1 MTLHGETRF
10 VAFPAVAARLLFC
23 FFLTVGIKLCT
34 GGLTPCRALSL
45 FFVFSVTRT
54 SVSLQIF
61 NPMSSARRLVSR
73 VRPVLL
79 TCSLLLTVCGCATT
93 EFVQLRQRPHN
104 PLADRMNTTAFG
116 MVKYSQ
122 RTDLFLR
129 QTGYKGNADLKGMIL
144 HTQRKIDTEYFH
156 ESAHA
161 LAELKY
167 LGAEAAKVHDVQLA
181 SELYFD
187 SARSAWHYFATPD
200 TGGRHPDPNDPQHRG
215 TAEVYNASSEHLL
228 RIAQRVGNVQLGQ
241 SIFMPIS
248 QRQLQF
254 EIPFSSRLLTPD
266 QMGDFEFVSDYQL
279 KNLRSRNTSSG
290 LGVPI
295 IAIRKQSEYRDS
307 VEKYYTQGMSFAATL
322 VLCFDDE
329 SSSDARLQIFDPRE
343 SDGMVVGDSLMPLE
357 TDVSTPLARYLSNKD
372 ISLLDTW
379 GYIRPDRAAKVSGLY
394 MVQPYDPDRIP
405 VLMVHGVWS
414 SPMTWMEMFN
424 DLQAD
429 PEIRRKYQFWFY
441 LYPTGEPLAF
451 SAAKLRDELQKVRHD
466 CDPYHRNDRLDEMV
480 VVGHSMGGLISQM
493 LTINS
498 GGKLWSSVSRKSVD
512 DLKASD
518 EVKSEIRRVFFF
530 ESNPSV
536 DRIVTIASP
545 YNGSSLSN
553 RFTQWL
559 SGSLVWLPARTYQLS
574 QVVFEQDDKSWWE
587 RFSAPR
593 TSMDSLTK
601 QSGLLRL
608 IRETRVPD
616 DVNHHNIV
624 GINRG
629 RSQAD
634 WTDGVVA
641 YRSAHCENVSSE
653 KIVRASHSE
662 VHRHPD
668 AVAEVRRILLE
679 HLRQTQERRFP
690 AIPVQQTV
698 ESSSAAQTYDVRMAP

>member
-1 MTLHGETRF
+1 MASTRHI
-10 VAFPAVAARLLFC
+10 V
-23 FFLTVGIKLCT
+23 
-34 GGLTPCRALSL
+34 
-45 FFVFSVTRT
+45 
-54 SVSLQIF
+54 LQ
-61 NPMSSARRLVSR
+61 

-79 TCSLLLTVCGCATT
+79 YCSLLLACGCATT
-93 EFVQLRQRPHN
+93 EFVQLRERPHN
-104 PLADRMNTTAFG
+104 PLTDRMNTTAFG
-116 MVKYSQ
+116 LVKYSQ
-122 RTDLFLR
+122 RTDIFLR
-129 QTGYKGNADLKGMIL
+129 QTGYQGTADLKSMIR
-144 HTQRKIDTEYFH
+144 HTQQHTDTAQFH
-156 ESAHA
+156 EAVHA

-167 LGAEAAKVHDVQLA
+167 LGAEAAKTHDVQLA

-187 SARSAWHYFATPD
+187 SAKSAWRYFATPD
-200 TGGRHPDPNDPQHRG
+200 SGGRQPDPNDPQHRG
-215 TAEVYNASSEHLL
+215 TSEVYNASSEKLL
-228 RIAQRVGNVQLGQ
+228 RIAQDVGKSQLGEPV
-241 SIFMPIS
+241 FLAIS
-248 QRQLQF
+248 HRQLHF
-254 EIPFSSRLLTPD
+254 EIPFSSRLLTLD

-279 KNLRSRNTSSG
+279 KNLRSRNTSAG

-295 IAIRKQSEYRDS
+295 IVSRRQPEQSDP
-307 VEKYYTQGMSFAATL
+307 VEKYYPKGMSFAATL
-322 VLCFDDE
+322 VLRFDDE
-329 SSSDARLQIFDPRE
+329 TPADARLQIFDPRE
-343 SDGMVVGDSLMPLE
+343 SDGMLVGDTMMPLE

-372 ISLLDTW
+372 LSLLDTW
-379 GYIRPDRAAKVSGLY
+379 GYLRPDRADKISGLY

-451 SAAKLRDELQKVRHD
+451 SAAKLREELEKVRHD
-466 CDPYHRNDRLDEMV
+466 CDPYHRHDRLNEMV

-498 GGKLWSSVSRKSVD
+498 GNKLWSSVSNRPVD
-512 DLKASD
+512 SLKANA
-518 EVKSEIRRVFFF
+518 EVKSDIRRVFFF

-559 SGSLVWLPARTYQLS
+559 SGSLVWLPAKTYQLS
-574 QVVFEQDDKSWWE
+574 RVIFEQDDKSWWDS
-587 RFSAPR
+587 FATQR

-601 QSGLLRL
+601 QSGVLRL

-616 DVNHHNIV
+616 DVKHHNIV
-624 GINRG
+624 GIKRG
-629 RSQAD
+629 SSQAN

-641 YRSAHCENVSSE
+641 YRSAHCADASSE

-662 VHRHPD
+662 VHRHPE

-679 HLRQTQERRFP
+679 HLLETQHRRFP
-690 AIPVQQTV
+690 VIPVKQSV
-698 ESSSAAQTYDVRMAP
+698 ETSSAAKIYDPRMAP

>member
-1 MTLHGETRF
+1 MLRG
-10 VAFPAVAARLLFC
+10 V
-23 FFLTVGIKLCT
+23 
-34 GGLTPCRALSL
+34 
-45 FFVFSVTRT
+45 FFVFPVSRC
-54 SVSLQIF
+54 SVSIQI
-61 NPMSSARRLVSR
+61 PVSMSSACHFVSQ

-79 TCSLLLTVCGCATT
+79 YCSLLLLTCGCATT
-93 EFVQLRQRPHN
+93 EFVQLREKPHN

-116 MVKYSQ
+116 LVKYSQ

-129 QTGYKGNADLKGMIL
+129 QTGYQGTADLKGMIL
-144 HTQRKIDTEYFH
+144 HTQQHIDTEQFY
-156 ESAHA
+156 EAVHA

-167 LGAEAAKVHDVQLA
+167 LGAEAARIHDVQLA

-187 SARSAWHYFATPD
+187 SAKSAWRYFATPD
-200 TGGRHPDPNDPQHRG
+200 SGGRQPDPNDPQHRG
-215 TAEVYNASSEHLL
+215 TSEVYNASSEKLL
-228 RIAQRVGNVQLGQ
+228 RIAQVAGKVPLGQ

-248 QRQLQF
+248 HRQLHF
-254 EIPFSSRLLTPD
+254 EIPFPSRLLTPD

-279 KNLRSRNTSSG
+279 KNLRSRNTFAG

-295 IAIRKQSEYRDS
+295 IVIRRQSEQRDP
-307 VEKYYTQGMSFAATL
+307 VEKYYTKGMSFSATL
-322 VLCFDDE
+322 VLRFDDE
-329 SSSDARLQIFDPRE
+329 TPTDARLQIFDPRE
-343 SDGMVVGDSLMPLE
+343 SDGMLVGDNVMPLE

-379 GYIRPDRAAKVSGLY
+379 GYLRPDRADKVSGLY

-451 SAAKLRDELQKVRHD
+451 SAAKLREELQKVRHD

-498 GGKLWSSVSRKSVD
+498 GDKLWSSVSNRSVD
-512 DLKASD
+512 DLKAND
-518 EVKSEIRRVFFF
+518 DVKSEIRRVFFF

-553 RFTQWL
+553 RFTRWL
-559 SGSLVWLPARTYQLS
+559 SGSLVWLPAQTYQLS
-574 QVVFEQDDKSWWE
+574 RVIFEQDDKSWWDSV
-587 RFSAPR
+587 SAPR

-601 QSGLLRL
+601 KSGVLRL

-616 DVNHHNIV
+616 DVKHHNIV
-624 GINRG
+624 GIKRG
-629 RSQAD
+629 SSQAN
-634 WTDGVVA
+634 WTDGVVS
-641 YRSAHCENVSSE
+641 YRSAHCEDVSSE
-653 KIVRASHSE
+653 KIVRASHSD

-679 HLRQTQERRFP
+679 HLLETQHRRFP
-690 AIPVQQTV
+690 VVPVKHTV
-698 ESSSAAQTYDVRMAP
+698 ETSSAAQMYDPRIAP

>member
-1 MTLHGETRF
+1 M
-10 VAFPAVAARLLFC
+10 
-23 FFLTVGIKLCT
+23 
-34 GGLTPCRALSL
+34 
-45 FFVFSVTRT
+45 
-54 SVSLQIF
+54 
-61 NPMSSARRLVSR
+61 SARHRPQC

-79 TCSLLLTVCGCATT
+79 SCSLLLIACGCATT
-93 EFVQLRQRPHN
+93 EFVQLREKPHN

-122 RTDLFLR
+122 RTDSFLR
-129 QTGYKGNADLKGMIL
+129 QTGYEGNADLKGMIL
-144 HTQRKIDTEYFH
+144 HTQRNLDTEHFY
-156 ESAHA
+156 EAAHA

-167 LGAEAAKVHDVQLA
+167 LGAESAGTHDIQLA

-187 SARSAWHYFATPD
+187 SARSAWKYFATPD
-200 TGGRHPDPNDPQHRG
+200 SGGRQPDPNDPQHRG

-228 RIAQRVGNVQLGQ
+228 RIARSVGKVHLGQ
-241 SIFMPIS
+241 SIFMPLS
-248 QRQLQF
+248 HRHLQF
-254 EIPFSSRLLTPD
+254 EIPFSSRLLTTD

-279 KNLRSRNTSSG
+279 KNLRSRNTSNG

-295 IAIRKQSEYRDS
+295 IVIRRQPENREP
-307 VEKYYTQGMSFAATL
+307 VEEYYTQGMSFAATL
-322 VLCFDDE
+322 VLRFDDD
-329 SSSDARLQIFDPRE
+329 SPDGGRLQIFDPRE
-343 SDGMVVGDSLMPLE
+343 SSGLVIANIVQPLE

-379 GYIRPDRAAKVSGLY
+379 GFIRPDRAAEVSGLY

-451 SAAKLRDELQKVRHD
+451 SAAKLREELQKVRHD
-466 CDPYHRNDRLDEMV
+466 CDPYHRNERLDQMV

-498 GGKLWSSVSRKSVD
+498 GDKLWRSVSSKPID
-512 DLKASD
+512 TLKANE

-530 ESNPSV
+530 ESNPAV

-545 YNGSSLSN
+545 YDGSSLSN

-559 SGSLVWLPARTYQLS
+559 SRSLVWLPAKTYQLS
-574 QVVFEQDDKSWWE
+574 QVIFEQDDKSWWE

-601 QSGLLRL
+601 ESGVLKL
-608 IRETRVPD
+608 IRETRVPT
-616 DVNHHNIV
+616 DVKHHNIV
-624 GINRG
+624 GVDRG
-629 RSQAD
+629 SSLVN
-634 WTDGVVA
+634 WSDGVVS
-641 YRSAHCENVSSE
+641 YRSAHCEEVSSE

-679 HLRQTQERRFP
+679 HLLETQARRFP
-690 AIPVQQTV
+690 VLPV
-698 ESSSAAQTYDVRMAP
+698 SDSLDASPAAGLHKTRMAPYGSAPYGSHETRMAP

>member
-1 MTLHGETRF
+1 MSPARRF
-10 VAFPAVAARLLFC
+10 VSQL
-23 FFLTVGIKLCT
+23 
-34 GGLTPCRALSL
+34 
-45 FFVFSVTRT
+45 
-54 SVSLQIF
+54 
-61 NPMSSARRLVSR
+61 
-73 VRPVLL
+73 RPVLL
-79 TCSLLLTVCGCATT
+79 YCGLLLTACGCATT
-93 EFVQLRQRPHN
+93 EFVQLREKPHN

-116 MVKYSQ
+116 LVKYSQ

-129 QTGYKGNADLKGMIL
+129 QSGYQGTADLKGMIL
-144 HTQRKIDTEYFH
+144 HTQRHINTEQFH
-156 ESAHA
+156 EAAHA

-167 LGAEAAKVHDVQLA
+167 LGAEAAKIHDVPLA

-187 SARSAWHYFATPD
+187 SAKSAWRYFATPD
-200 TGGRHPDPNDPQHRG
+200 SGGRHPDPNDPQHRG
-215 TAEVYNASSEHLL
+215 TSEVYNASSEQLL
-228 RIAQRVGNVQLGQ
+228 RIARTAGKVQLGQ
-241 SIFMPIS
+241 SIFMPITH
-248 QRQLQF
+248 RQLNF

-266 QMGDFEFVSDYQL
+266 QMGKFEFVSDYQL
-279 KNLRSRNTSSG
+279 KNLRSRNSCAG

-295 IAIRKQSEYRDS
+295 IVIRKESEQRDP
-307 VEKYYTQGMSFAATL
+307 VEKYYTKGMSFSATL
-322 VLCFDDE
+322 VLRFDGDAPT
-329 SSSDARLQIFDPRE
+329 DARLQIFDPRE
-343 SDGMVVGDSLMPLE
+343 SDGMLVGDTVMPLE

-372 ISLLDTW
+372 ITMLDTW
-379 GYIRPDRAAKVSGLY
+379 GYFRPDRAAKVSGLY

-451 SAAKLRDELQKVRHD
+451 SAAKLREELQKVRHD

-498 GGKLWSSVSRKSVD
+498 EDKLWSSVSNRSVD
-512 DLKASD
+512 DLKADD

-559 SGSLVWLPARTYQLS
+559 SGSLVWLPAKTYQLS
-574 QVVFEQDDKSWWE
+574 RVIFEQDDKSWWE
-587 RFSAPR
+587 SFSAPR

-601 QSGLLRL
+601 KSGVLRL

-616 DVNHHNIV
+616 EVKHHNIV
-624 GINRG
+624 GIKRG
-629 RSQAD
+629 SSQAN

-641 YRSAHCENVSSE
+641 YRSAHCEDASSE

-679 HLRQTQERRFP
+679 HLRETQQRRFP
-690 AIPVQQTV
+690 VIPVKHTAETQPP
-698 ESSSAAQTYDVRMAP
+698 AQVFDRRMAP

>member
-1 MTLHGETRF
+1 M
-10 VAFPAVAARLLFC
+10 
-23 FFLTVGIKLCT
+23 
-34 GGLTPCRALSL
+34 
-45 FFVFSVTRT
+45 
-54 SVSLQIF
+54 QIPI
-61 NPMSSARRLVSR
+61 PMSSARPLNPR
-73 VRPVLL
+73 VQPVLL
-79 TCSLLLTVCGCATT
+79 LCGLLLTAGGCATT
-93 EFVQLRQRPHN
+93 EFVQLRERPHN

-116 MVKYSQ
+116 VVKYSQ

-129 QTGYKGNADLKGMIL
+129 QTGYEGNANLKGMIL
-144 HTQRKIDTEYFH
+144 HSLGQISTEHFH
-156 ESAHA
+156 EAAHA

-167 LGAEAAKVHDVQLA
+167 LGGEAAKLHDVQLA

-187 SARSAWHYFATPD
+187 SAEAAWRYFATPD
-200 TGGRHPDPNDPQHRG
+200 TGGRHPDPIAPQHRG
-215 TAEVYNASSEHLL
+215 TAEVYNASSEQLL
-228 RIAQRVGNVQLGQ
+228 RIARTAGKVQLGQ

-248 QRQLQF
+248 GRQLTF
-254 EIPFSSRLLTPD
+254 EIPFSSRLLTHD

-279 KNLRSRNTSSG
+279 KNLRSRNTFAG

-295 IAIRKQSEYRDS
+295 IAIRKQSEHPEL
-307 VEKYYTQGMSFAATL
+307 VEKYYTKGMSFAATL
-322 VLCFDDE
+322 VLRFDE
-329 SSSDARLQIFDPRE
+329 GSPEDARLQIFDPRE
-343 SDGMVVGDSLMPLE
+343 SDDMLVGDTMMPLE

-379 GYIRPDRAAKVSGLY
+379 GYLRPDRADKISGLY

-441 LYPTGEPLAF
+441 LYPTGEPIAF
-451 SAAKLRDELQKVRHD
+451 SAAKLRDELQQVRRE
-466 CDPYHRNDRLDEMV
+466 CDPFHRNDRLDEMV

-498 GGKLWSSVSRKSVD
+498 GDKLWSSVSNKPVD
-512 DLKASD
+512 ALKANE

-574 QVVFEQDDKSWWE
+574 RVIFEQDDKSWWE
-587 RFSAPR
+587 SLSAQR

-601 QSGLLRL
+601 KSGVLKL

-616 DVNHHNIV
+616 DVTHHNIV
-624 GINRG
+624 GIKRG
-629 RSQAD
+629 TSQAN

-641 YRSAHCENVSSE
+641 YRSAHCADVSSE

-679 HLRQTQERRFP
+679 HLRETQQRNFP
-690 AIPVQQTV
+690 VMPVKHTV
-698 ESSSAAQTYDVRMAP
+698 ESPAALQSSDARMVPSGAWRPDPDHAEPDSGARAIWPAPCFGAEPKGIH

>member
-1 MTLHGETRF
+1 MLR
-10 VAFPAVAARLLFC
+10 
-23 FFLTVGIKLCT
+23 
-34 GGLTPCRALSL
+34 GG
-45 FFVFSVTRT
+45 FFVFPVSRSSVFI
-54 SVSLQIF
+54 QIPV
-61 NPMSSARRLVSR
+61 PMSSARLFVLQ

-79 TCSLLLTVCGCATT
+79 YCGLLLMACGCATT
-93 EFVQLRQRPHN
+93 EFVQLREKPHN

-116 MVKYSQ
+116 LVKYSQ

-129 QTGYKGNADLKGMIL
+129 QTGYQGAADLKGMIL
-144 HTQRKIDTEYFH
+144 HTQQHIDTEQFH
-156 ESAHA
+156 EATHA

-167 LGAEAAKVHDVQLA
+167 LGAEAARIHDVQLA

-187 SARSAWHYFATPD
+187 SAKSAWRYFATPD
-200 TGGRHPDPNDPQHRG
+200 SGGRQPDPNDPQHRG
-215 TAEVYNASSEHLL
+215 TSEVYNASSEKLL
-228 RIAQRVGNVQLGQ
+228 RIAQSVGKVQLGQ

-248 QRQLQF
+248 HRQLHF
-254 EIPFSSRLLTPD
+254 EIPFPSRLLTPD

-279 KNLRSRNTSSG
+279 KNLRSRNTFAG

-295 IAIRKQSEYRDS
+295 IVIRRQSEQRDP
-307 VEKYYTQGMSFAATL
+307 VEKYYTKGMSFAATL
-322 VLCFDDE
+322 VLRFDDE
-329 SSSDARLQIFDPRE
+329 TPADARLQIFDPRE
-343 SDGMVVGDSLMPLE
+343 SDGMLVGDTVMPLE

-379 GYIRPDRAAKVSGLY
+379 GYLRPDRADKVSGLY

-451 SAAKLRDELQKVRHD
+451 SAAKLREELLKVRHD

-498 GGKLWSSVSRKSVD
+498 GDKLWSSVSNRSVD
-512 DLKASD
+512 DLKANA

-530 ESNPSV
+530 ESNPAV

-559 SGSLVWLPARTYQLS
+559 SGSLVWLPAKTYQLS
-574 QVVFEQDDKSWWE
+574 RVILEQDDKSWWE
-587 RFSAPR
+587 SFSAPR

-601 QSGLLRL
+601 KSGVLRL

-616 DVNHHNIV
+616 DVKHHNIV
-624 GINRG
+624 GIKRG
-629 RSQAD
+629 TSQAN
-634 WTDGVVA
+634 WTDGVVS
-641 YRSAHCENVSSE
+641 YRSAHCEDVSSE

-679 HLRQTQERRFP
+679 HLLDTQQRRFP
-690 AIPVQQTV
+690 VIPVKHTAEV
-698 ESSSAAQTYDVRMAP
+698 HSAAQLYDPRMAP